1 MFAFSNA
8 GRLSLERDGADW
20 PNREASRMVE
30 AGGLRWHV
38 QMAGDGPPL
47 LLLHGTGAA
56 THSWRDA
63 LPVLAQRHRVL
74 APDLPGHGFT
84 VSAGSES
91 LSLPGMARALAAL
104 LATLDFK
111 PRIAVGHSAGAAIL
125 ARLCLDHR
133 IAPDLLISL
142 NGALLPFAGV
152 AGHILPPMA
161 KMLFLNPF
169 APRLFAWSADRA
181 AVARLLEGTGS
192 RIDARG
198 VALYGRLFANPAH
211 VAGALGMMANWD
223 LHSLQRDLPRL
234 STRVALLAATNDKT
248 VAPSVARKVAALL
261 PDASLVEINGLGH
274 LAHEEAPAR
283 LCDIIARLSRE
294 IEPPAARLSA

>member
-1 MFAFSNA
+1 MFSVPDAR
-8 GRLSLERDGADW
+8 RLSLERDGADW
-20 PNREASRMVE
+20 PNRDASRMVE

-47 LLLHGTGAA
+47 LLIHGTGAA

-63 LPVLAQRHRVL
+63 LPILAQHYRVL

-84 VSAGSES
+84 DSSGSDS
-91 LSLPGMARALAAL
+91 LSLPGMSRALAAL
-104 LATLDFK
+104 LAALDFT
-111 PRIAVGHSAGAAIL
+111 PRIVVGHSAGAAIL
-125 ARLCLDHR
+125 ARLCLDR
-133 IAPDLLISL
+133 RLAPDLLISL
-142 NGALLPFAGV
+142 NGALTPFAGL

-181 AVARLLEGTGS
+181 AVARLLGGTGS
-192 RIDARG
+192 TIDARG
-198 VALYGRLFANPAH
+198 IALYGRLFANTAH

-261 PDASLVEINGLGH
+261 PNASLIEIDGLGH
-274 LAHEEAPAR
+274 LAHEEAPAH
-283 LCDIIARLSRE
+283 LCDMMARLAHE

>member
-1 MFAFSNA
+1 
-8 GRLSLERDGADW
+8 
-20 PNREASRMVE
+20 VE

-56 THSWRDA
+56 THSWRDV
-63 LPVLAQRHRVL
+63 LPILARRYRVL

-84 VSAGSES
+84 NSSGAES

-104 LATLDFK
+104 LAALDFT
-111 PRIAVGHSAGAAIL
+111 PRTAVGHSAGAAIL
-125 ARLCLDHR
+125 ARLCLDR
-133 IAPDLLISL
+133 RLAPDLLVSL
-142 NGALLPFAGV
+142 NGALLPFAGI

-192 RIDARG
+192 TIDARG
-198 VALYGRLFANPAH
+198 IALYGRLFANPAH
-211 VAGALGMMANWD
+211 VAGALGMMAHWD

-234 STRVALLAATNDKT
+234 STRVALLAATNDST

-261 PDASLVEINGLGH
+261 PNPALIEIEGLGH

-283 LCDIIARLSRE
+283 IGDLIARLSAD